1 MGEKHTEEERESLK
15 KLDFLR
21 RTKYPAYLAVICM
34 IVSMLIRDG
43 KLTAN
48 EAITKHKDIANASKG
63 QLKRAIKDL
72 RETAAGDL
80 KISGEVERTVQFIRR
95 DLLHKEERTA

>member
-1 MGEKHTEEERESLK
+1 MGEKYTEEEREFLK

-48 EAITKHKDIANASKG
+48 EAITKHEDIANASKG
-63 QLKRAIKDL
+63 ELKRAIKCL

-80 KISGEVERTVQFIRR
+80 KIAKPIERTIQYIRR